1 VFSFFYHY
9 DIKEKNL
16 VGSFMGGSMNTEG
29 FKRKLAAIL
38 SADVKGYS
46 RLMGE
51 DEEATIRSIT
61 AYREVMTTLI
71 LKHRGRV
78 VDSTG
83 DNLLAEFASVL
94 DAVRCAVEIQEELK
108 ARNAE
113 LPGAR
118 KMEFR
123 IGVNLGDVVE
133 EGERIYGD
141 GVNIAA
147 RVQSLA
153 EGGGICISRTVHHH
167 VKKKLALGYEH
178 LGEHT
183 VKNIAEP
190 VGVYRVLMEPE
201 AVLSGVSRE
210 KRFGGKNWW
219 RAALAFVAVP
229 GVIFGLAV
237 LVVGTFFGARKAS
250 NYLSRVPE
258 AIENRREVRA
268 HGFAERLLEP
278 NLQHAKQTLQHHLK
292 KARTNIWIGSIYEAN
307 RKVQML
313 GINFLGP
320 LHDTREQLIRLLN
333 QGGELQILLLD
344 MKSEVFRQR
353 EVLEGRRPS
362 DGKISGRLRAESTA
376 ALEIIKDINMF
387 KKAGSLEVRVHDQSP
402 TFSMLVVD
410 NKSMFYNVYPI
421 TKDPVDPADVT
432 VSRGTEG
439 VTMEFRDG
447 GELFRQKV
455 GEFNYLWDRARP
467 IDLESD

>member
-1 VFSFFYHY
+1 MAQ
-9 DIKEKNL
+9 K
-16 VGSFMGGSMNTEG
+16 G

-51 DEEATIRSIT
+51 DEEATTRTIT

-78 VDSTG
+78 VDSPG

-94 DAVRCAVEIQEELK
+94 NAVRCAVEIQEELK

-113 LPGAR
+113 LPENR

-123 IGVNLGDVVE
+123 IGVNLGDVIE

-147 RVQSLA
+147 RVQSLV
-153 EGGGICISRTVHHH
+153 EGGDICISMAVHHH
-167 VKKKLALGYEH
+167 VKKKLTLGYEY

-190 VGVYRVLMEPE
+190 VGVYRVLKEHE
-201 AVLSGVSRE
+201 AVLSEEGIE
-210 KRFGGKNWW
+210 KRFGGKSWW
-219 RAALAFVAVP
+219 RATLPFLAVL
-229 GVIFGLAV
+229 GVIFGLAALV
-237 LVVGTFFGARKAS
+237 LGTFFGVRKAS

-258 AIENRREVRA
+258 AIENGREVRA

-278 NLQHAKQTLQHHLK
+278 NLQPAKETLQHHLK
-292 KARTNIWIGSIYEAN
+292 KARTNIWIRSIYETN

-320 LHDTREQLIRLLN
+320 LHATREKLVRILN
-333 QGGELQILLLD
+333 QGGQVQVLILD
-344 MKSEVFRQR
+344 MKSEAFRQR
-353 EVLEGRRPS
+353 EVSECQRAS
-362 DGKISGRLRAESTA
+362 DGRISGRLRAESKA
-376 ALEIIKDINMF
+376 SLEIVKDINIF
-387 KKAGSLEVRVHDQSP
+387 KKAGNLELRVYDQSP
-402 TFSMLVVD
+402 TFAMLIVD
-410 NKSMFYNVYPI
+410 NKSILYNVYP
-421 TKDPVDPADVT
+421 KAKDPADLADVA

-439 VTMEFRDG
+439 VIMEFRDG
-447 GELFRQKV
+447 EELFQQKV
-455 GEFNYLWDRARP
+455 REFTYLWDRARP
-467 IDLESD
+467 VDLESD

>member
-1 VFSFFYHY
+1 
-9 DIKEKNL
+9 
-16 VGSFMGGSMNTEG
+16 MTTES
-29 FKRKLAAIL
+29 FKRKLTAIL
-38 SADVKGYS
+38 SADVEGYS

-51 DEEATIRSIT
+51 DEDATVRTIT

-78 VDSTG
+78 VDSPG
-83 DNLLAEFASVL
+83 DNVLAEFASVL

-113 LPGAR
+113 LPEDR

-167 VKKKLALGYEH
+167 VKKKLALGYEY

-190 VGVYRVLMEPE
+190 VGMYRVLMEPE

-219 RAALAFVAVP
+219 RAALAFVAVL
-229 GVIFGLAV
+229 GVIFGLAALV
-237 LVVGTFFGARKAS
+237 LGTFFGARKAS

-268 HGFAERLLEP
+268 HDFAERLLEP
-278 NLQHAKQTLQHHLK
+278 NLQHAKDTLQHHLK
-292 KARTNIWIGSIYEAN
+292 KARTNIWIRSIYEAN

-320 LHDTREQLIRLLN
+320 LHDTREQLIGLLN
-333 QGGELQILLLD
+333 QGGEVQVLILD
-344 MKSEVFRQR
+344 MKSEAFRQR
-353 EVLEGRRPS
+353 EVLECQRAS
-362 DGKISGRLRAESTA
+362 DGRISGRLRAESKA

-387 KKAGSLEVRVHDQSP
+387 KKVGNLELRVYDQSP
-402 TFSMLVVD
+402 TFAMLIVD
-410 NKSMFYNVYPI
+410 NKSLLYNVYP
-421 TKDPVDPADVT
+421 KAKDPADLADVD

-439 VTMEFRDG
+439 VIMEFRDG
-447 GELFRQKV
+447 QELFHQKV
-455 GEFNYLWDRARP
+455 REFDYLWDRARP
-467 IDLESD
+467 IDLKSD